1 MRKIIPILALILMSR
16 EIIAQDRL
24 YSEKTIIS
32 MWNGNI
38 SDWVPVLEKNDTV
51 TFSLTKDHSTL
62 LMYSKGSGMH
72 FKKFISNTEY
82 LQSEDTTFYRIVS
95 SEVVK
100 DIDGNPT
107 YKFSARAGLQN
118 KEYQIN
124 YYKNANLLHVI
135 FEDNTGRVVRNRFII
150 KTGSIK

>member
-1 MRKIIPILALILMSR
+1 MRKIIPILALILISIEMV
-16 EIIAQDRL
+16 AQDKL

-32 MWNGNI
+32 MWNGNL
-38 SDWVPVLEKNDTV
+38 SDWVPVLERNDAV
-51 TFSLTKDHSTL
+51 TFTLTKDHSTL

-82 LQSEDTTFYRIVS
+82 LQSEDTTFYRIIS

-100 DIDGNPT
+100 DIDGNPI
-107 YKFSARAGLQN
+107 YKFSTRAGLQN
-118 KEYQIN
+118 KKYQIN
-124 YYKNANLLHVI
+124 YYKNANFLHVI
-135 FEDNTGRVVRNRFII
+135 FDDNNGRVVRNRFII

>member
-1 MRKIIPILALILMSR
+1 MKYIIPILALMLMS
-16 EIIAQDRL
+16 IGVVAQDKL

-32 MWNGNI
+32 MWNTNLN
-38 SDWVPVLEKNDTV
+38 DWVPILERNDTV
-51 TFSLTKDHSTL
+51 TFTLTQDHSTIL
-62 LMYSKGSGMH
+62 LYLKGSGMH
-72 FKKFISNTEY
+72 FKEFISSTEY
-82 LQSEDTTFYRIVS
+82 LQSIDTTYYRIIS

-107 YKFSARAGLQN
+107 YKFRTRAGLQN

-135 FEDNTGRVVRNRFII
+135 FDDNNGRVVRKRFII
-150 KTGSIK
+150 KTGSFK